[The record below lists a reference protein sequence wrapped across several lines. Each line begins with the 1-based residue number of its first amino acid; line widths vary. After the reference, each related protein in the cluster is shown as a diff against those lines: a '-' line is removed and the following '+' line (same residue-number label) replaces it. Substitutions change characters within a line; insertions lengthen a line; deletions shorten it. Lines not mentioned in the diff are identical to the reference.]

1 MKAFR
6 SFPSL
11 AFFGLFYLA
20 FAPMLPAQLF
30 TNLYSFSVSDFSP
43 PTNSDG
49 ANPQAALILSGNT
62 LYGTADHGGSSSNGS
77 VFRINID
84 GTAFTNLHSFGGL
97 NVNNF
102 IFTNNDGANPQ
113 AGLVISG
120 NTLYGTASGGGSSG
134 NGVVFAVYTDGT
146 GFTNLHT
153 FSASDSGTNFD
164 GSSPVAGLTLSGNKL
179 YGTTS
184 DGGSYRLGT
193 IFAVDT
199 DGTDFT
205 NLHNFSPAS
214 GPPIA
219 STNVDGADPA
229 AGLVLSG
236 NTLYG
241 SAQRGGSSG
250 VGSLFRVNTDGTDFT
265 NLHNF
270 SAGSEGVENGYPI
283 ITNNDGRLPMAGL
296 VLSGITLYG
305 TAESGGNFGAGT
317 VFAINTDGTG
327 FTNLHSFT
335 YPETAGSNSDGAF
348 PLAGL
353 VLSGEKLYGTT
364 DTGGSLNGGVIFAL
378 NTDGGGFTNLYNFT
392 LSGGFSSEA
401 GLILAGNTL
410 FGTTTEGGK
419 ESAGTVFSLTLP
431 LLPQLNI
438 ALAGANIILTW
449 PTNATGFTLE
459 STTNLM
465 SPAVWS
471 AISGQYAV
479 TNPVAA
485 SQTFYRL
492 RQTQP

>member
-1 MKAFR
+1 M
-6 SFPSL
+6 SFPNL
-11 AFFGLFYLA
+11 VFFWFFYLA
-20 FAPMLPAQLF
+20 FAPILQAQLF
-30 TNLYSFSVSDFSP
+30 TNMYSFTVSDFSP
-43 PTNSDG
+43 FTNRDG

-62 LYGTADHGGSSSNGS
+62 LYGTAAHGGSSGNGS
-77 VFRINID
+77 IFKVNID
-84 GTAFTNLHSFGGL
+84 GTDFTNLHSFTGPY
-97 NVNNF
+97 NNHT
-102 IFTNNDGANPQ
+102 ITTNEDGANPL

-134 NGVVFAVYTDGT
+134 NGVVFAIYTDGT

-153 FSASDSGTNFD
+153 FSATDAGTNND
-164 GSSPVAGLTLSGNKL
+164 GSTPVAGLTLSGNTL
-179 YGTTS
+179 FGTTS
-184 DGGSYRLGT
+184 DGGGYRLGT
-193 IFAVDT
+193 VFAIDA

-205 NLHNFSPAS
+205 NLHNFSPTA

-219 STNVDGADPA
+219 STNADGADPA

-270 SAGSEGVENGYPI
+270 SAGSESVGNGNSI
-283 ITNNDGRLPMAGL
+283 TTNNDGRLPSASL
-296 VLSGITLYG
+296 VLSGTTLYG

-348 PLAGL
+348 PMAGL
-353 VLSGEKLYGTT
+353 VFSGEKLYGTT
-364 DTGGSLNGGVIFAL
+364 DNGGSQGVGIIFAL
-378 NTDGGGFTNLYNFT
+378 NTDGGDFANLYSFAPI
-392 LSGGFSSEA
+392 GGFYSEA
-401 GLILAGNTL
+401 GLIIAGNAL
-410 FGTTTEGGK
+410 FGTTTEGGN

-431 LLPQLNI
+431 LPPQLNI
-438 ALAGANIILTW
+438 TSAGANIILTW

-465 SPAVWS
+465 PPSAWS
-471 AISGQYAV
+471 VISGQYAV
-479 TNPVAA
+479 TNPITVA
-485 SQTFYRL
+485 QTFYRL
-492 RQTQP
+492 CPTQP